1 MGLRVVSC
9 GNLYTDRKWLSNIG
23 VRVRPRITIKHKARP
38 ELGSYRDYLVP
49 SGPEG
54 KHYVNDTIAQLE
66 VTASVRNARA
76 FENILESIN
85 WENRS
90 ASEFNRVIDLA
101 LRMGAYT
108 SARRISRMGQARYPQ
123 DDRIRKY
130 YTILAEP
137 VVTQRAVPFNPSI
150 RANRDWLKAHRDE
163 YRGKWIG
170 LQNGN
175 LLSSAD
181 SIDELIASIG
191 EGRGVLITRVP

>member
-1 MGLRVVSC
+1 MSARITKC
-9 GNLYTDRKWLSNIG
+9 GNFYTTGHRWSARIG
-23 VRVRPRITIKHKARP
+23 VPRITLKHRLCS
-38 ELGSYRDYLVP
+38 ESERYRDYVIP
-49 SGPEG
+49 GESQKKYDP
-54 KHYVNDTIAQLE
+54 ISQLE
-66 VTASVRNARA
+66 VAVSIRNARA

-101 LRMGAYT
+101 LRMGAYK

-123 DDRIRKY
+123 DDRIQKY
-130 YTILAEP
+130 HTVLAEP
-137 VVTQRAVPFNPSI
+137 AVTQRAVPFNPSI
-150 RANRDWLKAHRDE
+150 RANRDWLRAHRDE

-191 EGRGVLITRVP
+191 EGQGVLITRVP